1 MKGYISLVFSR
12 AVALSI
18 VTVWLG
24 LIAVGSAGNDELDGS
39 IVPSIV
45 ASANENYGD
54 DGDVYKLFNVA
65 TVPGLSR
72 LNPAD
77 VCVGQA
83 PTIPKE
89 DRKPFEMNCSFL
101 L

>member
-1 MKGYISLVFSR
+1 
-12 AVALSI
+12 
-18 VTVWLG
+18 
-24 LIAVGSAGNDELDGS
+24 LDGS

-54 DGDVYKLFNVA
+54 DGDVYKLFDVA

-77 VCVGQA
+77 VCVGHA
-83 PTIPKE
+83 PTILKQ
-89 DRKPFEMNCSFL
+89 DRRPFKMNCSFL